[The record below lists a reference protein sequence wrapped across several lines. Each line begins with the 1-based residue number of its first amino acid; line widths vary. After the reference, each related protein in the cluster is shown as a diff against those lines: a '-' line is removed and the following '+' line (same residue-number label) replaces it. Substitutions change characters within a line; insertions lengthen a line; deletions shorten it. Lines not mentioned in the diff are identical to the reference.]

1 MSPSAPQGATWA
13 LAEFAARTSWNDVP
27 AAARRA
33 TGLVLLD
40 GIGCCVAAHETQA
53 ARPAMGAARRLG
65 AGTAPIIGTAH
76 RCGLLGATLA
86 NGILTYALDFE
97 AVGPEGHVVAATLP
111 AALTVGAA
119 SGKTVVEVLLALAV
133 GLEVGG
139 RVGIGVR
146 RTRRPGRT
154 QAVRGNNHAIFGAA
168 AAAGRLLG
176 LDAVRM
182 RNAFGIAG
190 YSAPPPTLT
199 RCMATP
205 PVPDIKY
212 DNLGLAAQLGVQAAL
227 LAAEGV
233 TGDLSILDGDSGFWR
248 FTGAAECDW
257 DGMVAGVGD
266 AWILPQTW
274 FKRYPNSLYAAPA
287 IDALRVVQREHG
299 LLADDMTAVRVYS
312 HLSTEVARQTRPDT
326 SGGAGLSLPM
336 NLACSAHGVQPRR
349 AWHDP
354 AVYRRD
360 DLIAFAERVQLLS
373 LERTG
378 PTRPAWE
385 GSAPVHLE
393 VDASGRTYS
402 ADVAGLPRLSEQ
414 EILEK
419 FRENVGALHDPGQ
432 AARVAALV
440 LEESPSLASSAL
452 LAEFDR
458 TRIGLPAP
466 RNRSQRDARS

>member
-1 MSPSAPQGATWA
+1 MPPGATSV
-13 LAEFAARTSWNDVP
+13 LAAFAARTAWNDVSD
-27 AAARRA
+27 AARRV

-40 GIGCCVAAHETQA
+40 GIGCCVAAQETQV
-53 ARPAMGAARRLG
+53 ARLAVGAARRLG
-65 AGTAPIIGTAH
+65 SGTAPIIGTAH
-76 RCGLLGATLA
+76 RCGVLGATLA

-97 AVGPEGHVVAATLP
+97 AVGPEGHVVAAALP
-111 AALTVGAA
+111 AALTLGAA

-146 RTRRPGRT
+146 RTRKPGGP
-154 QAVRGNNHAIFGAA
+154 QVVRGNNHAIFGAV

-182 RNAFGIAG
+182 QNAFGIAG

-199 RCMATP
+199 RCMSNP

-212 DNLGLAAQLGVQAAL
+212 DNLGFAAQLGVQAAL
-227 LAAEGV
+227 LAAGGV
-233 TGDLSILDGDSGFWR
+233 TGDVTILDGDSGFWR
-248 FTGAAECDW
+248 FTGAPECDW

-266 AWILPQTW
+266 EWILPQTW

-287 IDALRVVQREHG
+287 VDALGIVQREHG
-299 LLADDMTAVRVYS
+299 LIADDMTAVRVYARQP
-312 HLSTEVARQTRPDT
+312 TPVARQIRPTT
-326 SGGAGLSLPM
+326 SSGAGLSLPM
-336 NLACSAHGVQPRR
+336 NLACFAHGVHPRA

-360 DLIAFAERVQLLS
+360 DLIAFAERVQLLP

-402 ADVAGLPRLSEQ
+402 ADVSGLPRLSEQ

-419 FRENVGALHDPGQ
+419 FRENVSAFQDPER

-440 LEESPSLASSAL
+440 LEDSPSLATSAL

-458 TRIGLPAP
+458 TRIG
-466 RNRSQRDARS
+466 RSGT